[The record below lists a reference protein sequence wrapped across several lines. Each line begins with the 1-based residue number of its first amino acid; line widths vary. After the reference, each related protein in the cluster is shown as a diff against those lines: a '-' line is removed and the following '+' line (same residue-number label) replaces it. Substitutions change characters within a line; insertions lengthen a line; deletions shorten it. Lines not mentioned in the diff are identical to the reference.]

1 MNEPTA
7 IELDLQFSMLSDME
21 KVLWAATMARHVDDA
36 DGGVAAA
43 NAQIGRL
50 RELEVTRDHRLE
62 PEYEAAKAGVD
73 MGPSEF
79 AGWYPIQHR
88 LHHRYDR
95 VGYVAPTAEQ
105 VLEAYERYARSRSD
119 FW

>member
-21 KVLWAATMARHVDDA
+21 KVLWAATMARHAEDV

-43 NAQIGRL
+43 DAQILRL
-50 RELEVTRDHRLE
+50 RELAVTRDHRLE
-62 PEYEAAKAGVD
+62 PEYEAARAGIYMELSD
-73 MGPSEF
+73 F
-79 AGWYPIQHR
+79 TGWYPIQHR
-88 LHHRYDR
+88 LHHRHDR
-95 VGYVAPTAEQ
+95 ASYMAPTGEQ
-105 VLEAYERYARSRSD
+105 IREAFERYARSRSD